1 MRRALVLCI
10 SLVASSVGWLHSTTT
25 ASAAPPTEVSIS
37 VASSRAW
44 VHSNNLTGDTIFVVV
59 EVINTSAYR
68 VNAYAIAQIY
78 YWQTGALVQSESLYD
93 VAPIASLAPGQ
104 RAPVLM
110 SHHFGT
116 TNMNVEVLAVG
127 AGGYVTGAP
136 DTAIGVSTTGPV
148 TYDSTDD
155 SSDVPVEV
163 RNTTHESVRVRAV
176 VGTFYDADGEI
187 VAVGTVEVDDQLD
200 PGEAHQYLVSG
211 IGSGGL
217 ASSARVGGR
226 AVLGA
231 SPNDST
237 VVSWTNWFHDVG
249 ASSFQ
254 ADIAWVAERGITVGC
269 GAFVY
274 CPTQQ
279 VTRGQMASF
288 LVRALHLPST
298 TTDFFSDDET
308 SVHEADINA
317 LRAAG
322 LTSGCGATTYCPTQQ
337 VTRGQMAS
345 FLVRA
350 LDLPSS
356 TTDYFSDD
364 ETSSH
369 EADIN
374 AFAKAGLTYGCGGG
388 KYCPTAGV
396 TRGEMAAFLHRA
408 L

>member
-1 MRRALVLCI
+1 
-10 SLVASSVGWLHSTTT
+10 
-25 ASAAPPTEVSIS
+25 
-37 VASSRAW
+37 
-44 VHSNNLTGDTIFVVV
+44 
-59 EVINTSAYR
+59 
-68 VNAYAIAQIY
+68 
-78 YWQTGALVQSESLYD
+78 
-93 VAPIASLAPGQ
+93 
-104 RAPVLM
+104 
-110 SHHFGT
+110 
-116 TNMNVEVLAVG
+116 MNVEIVAVG
-127 AGGYVTGAP
+127 AGGYVTVSP
-136 DTAIGVSTTGPV
+136 DAAIGVSTNGPLV
-148 TYDSTDD
+148 YDSTDNT
-155 SSDVPVEV
+155 SDVPVEV
-163 RNTTHESVRVRAV
+163 RNGTQASVIVRTV
-176 VGTFYDADGEI
+176 VGTFYDANGRI
-187 VAVGTVEVDDQLD
+187 VAVGTLDVDEQLD
-200 PGEAHQYLVSG
+200 PGEAHQFQVGGFDSG
-211 IGSGGL
+211 P
-217 ASSARVGGR
+217 ASSARVGVT
-226 AVLGA
+226 AVLA
-231 SPNDST
+231 ALPNSST
-237 VVSWTNWFHDVG
+237 VVSWTNWFHDIG
-249 ASSFQ
+249 ATSFQ

-337 VTRGQMAS
+337 VTRAQMAS

-364 ETSSH
+364 ETSIH

-388 KYCPTAGV
+388 KYCPAAGV